1 MDAQVI
7 APDDARLEWRGV
19 ISLQQEAGWFQPW
32 RLPAG
37 ELSLHPA
44 ALVDRASRAAGVR
57 LVLRSDADWLQ
68 GEVEPCSEPGR
79 LDLCL
84 GSGPGSG
91 INNRI
96 HASID
101 LQDADSFRFELPS
114 GHKEI
119 TLWLPQDAPFRLR
132 RLLLPAGSTLEQP
145 APPGPRWITYGSSIT
160 QAREAASPAQTWP
173 ASVARS
179 LNLDL
184 TCLGFSGECHLDPL
198 VARVIRDR
206 PADFV
211 SLSAGIN
218 IEGGS
223 SMTLRTFSSSLTGF
237 LSIIRERHQHVP
249 LLVFSPIWSPARETT
264 PNAAGLDLELIRS
277 EVKAVVE
284 RFQALGDGNM
294 HHHDGLA
301 VFGPE
306 LAEFLPDGLHPD
318 AEGYRRLAGNFLA
331 QAGHHFSS

>member
-7 APDDARLEWRGV
+7 APDDARLDWRGAV
-19 ISLQQEAGWFQPW
+19 SLQQESGWLQPW
-32 RLPAG
+32 RLPAA
-37 ELSLHPA
+37 ELGLHPA
-44 ALVDRASRAAGVR
+44 VLVDRASRAAGVR
-57 LVLRSDADWLQ
+57 LVLQSDADWLQ
-68 GEVEPCSEPGR
+68 GEVEPCSEPAR

-84 GSGPGSG
+84 GSE
-91 INNRI
+91 I
-96 HASID
+96 HASSD
-101 LQDADSFRFELPS
+101 LQDAGSFRFELPP
-114 GHKEI
+114 GPKEI
-119 TLWLPQDAPFRLR
+119 TLWLPQNAPFRLR
-132 RLLLPAGSTLEQP
+132 RLLLPAGSMLERP
-145 APPGPRWITYGSSIT
+145 APPGARWITYGSSIT

-173 ASVARS
+173 AIVARS
-179 LNLDL
+179 LGLDL

-206 PADFV
+206 PAEFI

-218 IEGGS
+218 IQGGS

-237 LSIIRERHQHVP
+237 LSIIRERHEQVP